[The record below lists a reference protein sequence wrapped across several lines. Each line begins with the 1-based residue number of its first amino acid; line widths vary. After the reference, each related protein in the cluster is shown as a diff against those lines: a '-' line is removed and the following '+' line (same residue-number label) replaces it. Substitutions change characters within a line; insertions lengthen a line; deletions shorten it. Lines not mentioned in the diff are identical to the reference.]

1 MPELPEAQTIAAA
14 LQMGLAGGTIG
25 QVRLCRRDFLKTG
38 TPGRLAELAG
48 RKVASVGRK
57 GKYVIIETPP
67 LRLVLQLGMSGRVY
81 LVGAGEKPAPH
92 THLVLTLADGREM
105 HYANARRIASGVH
118 VLSPGQD
125 GPLAALGED
134 ALTISAQ
141 DFAEALSARRCA
153 IKTAIMN
160 QRLLAGV
167 GNIYSDEALFRA
179 GLRPGRRASTI
190 SRPKL
195 LALHATLRAV
205 LAEAIRAGGSTIK
218 GSNPYASAGGELGEF
233 TTAHR
238 MYGRYGQPCL
248 RCGQT
253 CRRKTLGGRTST
265 FCPKC
270 QK

>member
-1 MPELPEAQTIAAA
+1 MPELPEAQSIAAA
-14 LQMGLAGGTIG
+14 LQLGLTGREILQA
-25 QVRLCRRDFLKTG
+25 RLSRRDFLKTG

-48 RKVASVGRK
+48 RRVAAVGRK
-57 GKYVIIETPP
+57 GKYVIIEVPP

-81 LVGAGEKPAPH
+81 LVGAGHKPAPH
-92 THLVLTLADGREM
+92 THFVLKLAGGREM

-118 VLSPGQD
+118 VLRPGQE

-134 ALTISAQ
+134 ALAISAQ
-141 DFAEALSARRCA
+141 AFAQRMSSSRSA
-153 IKTAIMN
+153 IKTALLN

-179 GLRPGRRASTI
+179 GLRPDRRAIAI

-195 LALHATLRAV
+195 LALHAAVRAV

-218 GSNPYASAGGELGEF
+218 GANPYASAGGELGEF
-233 TTAHR
+233 TTLHR
-238 MYGRYGQPCL
+238 IYGRYGQPCL
-248 RCGQT
+248 TCGQT

>member
-1 MPELPEAQTIAAA
+1 
-14 LQMGLAGGTIG
+14 
-25 QVRLCRRDFLKTG
+25 
-38 TPGRLAELAG
+38 
-48 RKVASVGRK
+48 
-57 GKYVIIETPP
+57 
-67 LRLVLQLGMSGRVY
+67 MSGRVY
-81 LVGAGEKPAPH
+81 LVASDQVAAPH
-92 THLVLTLADGREM
+92 THLVLTLSGGREM

-118 VLSPGQD
+118 VLRPGQH

-134 ALTISAQ
+134 ALSISAE
-141 DFAEALSARRCA
+141 DFADRLSSSRCA
-153 IKTAIMN
+153 IKTALMN

-179 GLRPGRRASTI
+179 RLRPDRRASTI
-190 SRPKL
+190 SRQKL
-195 LALHATLRAV
+195 LQLHSALRAV

-238 MYGRYGQPCL
+238 VYGRYGQSCL
-248 RCGQT
+248 CCGRT

-265 FCPKC
+265 FCPHC